1 MHRIAR
7 NRARGFK
14 VLDLMIVFAATT
26 LILSLVWPS
35 YSDYAVRSKLT
46 EAIMVAHAAKQAVGS
61 TCMVD
66 PAITMLD
73 NHRAGFQPK
82 PSVHVRS
89 VSISGGCRNPTIN
102 LIAQATG
109 ESEEIEFRII
119 GRLEERAGNF
129 SWTCIGNAPAEQLPS
144 ECRGANSEEGQGKS

>member
-1 MHRIAR
+1 MAWR
-7 NRARGFK
+7 
-14 VLDLMIVFAATT
+14 
-26 LILSLVWPS
+26 
-35 YSDYAVRSKLT
+35 
-46 EAIMVAHAAKQAVGS
+46 VAPG
-61 TCMVD
+61 T
-66 PAITMLD
+66 PAILWRPCRLGLSADPGIGGRQGTGL
-73 NHRAGFQPK
+73 AG
-82 PSVHVRS
+82 
-89 VSISGGCRNPTIN
+89 NPTIN